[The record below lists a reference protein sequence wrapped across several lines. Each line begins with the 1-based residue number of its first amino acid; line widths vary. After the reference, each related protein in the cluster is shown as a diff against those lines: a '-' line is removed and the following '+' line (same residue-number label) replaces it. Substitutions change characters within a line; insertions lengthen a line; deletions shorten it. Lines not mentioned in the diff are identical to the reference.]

1 MINPSKAYTT
11 DEYIEILRRRIWY
24 IVIPFV
30 VIVLGASIY
39 AVFAPREYK
48 ASTLVLVSPQRVP
61 EAYVQ
66 ATVTSKVEERLQ
78 NIAQEVMSRTRLEQ
92 IISEFRL
99 YEKESQ
105 RLSREEVVEKMQKNI
120 KVELPT
126 KRDDKGHF
134 TISYISNDPNVATTV
149 ANRLASLFIEENLKL
164 REQQAVGTT
173 EFLSTELTA
182 TKAKLDEL
190 ETALTQYK
198 RRFMGQ
204 LPEQRDTNI
213 RILEQL
219 QNQYQRVG
227 ESLRAAQDRKL
238 FIQKQ
243 LADMDMGIGSPA
255 AVSKSSPL
263 QKDMASSSASP
274 EGGGGSYEAQKDA
287 LNRTLEDLRTKY
299 TESHPDVISTKRKL
313 ADIEKKKD
321 TYSLSRDPR
330 YRELKNQLAVTD
342 MEIKRLGREESMIA
356 DKINGYRG
364 RIEQIPFREQDMAS
378 LLREHTSMKESYERL
393 LKKSQDAQQAEN
405 LEKRQKGEQF
415 RVIDPARTPEKP
427 FSPDIP
433 KILLVSLLAG
443 LGCGFGMAFIREQ
456 IDRSFYDAGDVEI
469 ALGLKVLAAIPRIED
484 KTA

>member
-1 MINPSKAYTT
+1 MINPAKAYTT
-11 DEYIEILRRRIWY
+11 DEYIEILRRRMWFI
-24 IVIPFV
+24 IIPFV
-30 VIVLGASIY
+30 VIFLGASLY
-39 AVFAPREYK
+39 ALFAPREYK

-78 NIAQEVMSRTRLEQ
+78 SIAQEVMSRTRLEQ
-92 IISEFRL
+92 VISEFRL
-99 YEKESQ
+99 YEKQ
-105 RLSREEVVEKMQKNI
+105 RQGLSMEEVVALMQTKI

-126 KRDDKGHF
+126 KRDEKGHF
-134 TISYISNDPNVATTV
+134 TISYISSDPNMATTV

-173 EFLSTELTA
+173 EFLATELTTA
-182 TKAKLDEL
+182 KTKLDEL

-243 LADMDMGIGSPA
+243 MTDMEMP
-255 AVSKSSPL
+255 V
-263 QKDMASSSASP
+263 ASSAGL
-274 EGGGGSYEAQKDA
+274 EGGGGSHAAQKDA
-287 LNRTLEDLRTKY
+287 LNKTLEDLRTKY
-299 TESHPDVISTKRKL
+299 TDNHPDVMSTRRKL
-313 ADIEKKKD
+313 ADLEKKKD
-321 TYSLSRDPR
+321 VDSLHRDPR
-330 YRELKNQLAVTD
+330 YRELKNQLTTTD
-342 MEIKRLGREESMIA
+342 MDIKRLSREESMIA
-356 DKINGYRG
+356 DKIGGYRG

-378 LLREHTSMKESYERL
+378 LLREHTSMKETYERL

-433 KILLVSLLAG
+433 KILLVGLLAG
-443 LGCGFGMAFIREQ
+443 LGGGFGLAFVREQ